1 MIRPFLYDVR
11 KTITSKTVLILIAII
26 LLISLAIIPFTSR
39 STVTTGVFSQPAIL
53 YYYSNGGYHFL
64 DYLFNNFGDPI
75 GGVTITFTI
84 SAGANNY
91 TQSGT
96 TDSSGLASVGITAPS
111 GSYFATVKNTYS
123 SGVATSFS
131 SYVDTAPSGN
141 IRYLS
146 SGPFSTVI
154 DKHNSSIQRIQVFYA
169 APGGGLPSGYRLY
182 YKLVPSSF
190 PFPTKPIPFNQ
201 TTQMTFLGNMSSYHQ
216 IFDPSIPAATDPQGT
231 AWFEIFASNGTAV
244 ESASYPVSLLRQQQ
258 APINVSNAAAFFFS
272 TILGFFIPLMT
283 IIGSYSSYGKDRLTG
298 VLESVLSRPITR
310 RGLAMSRFL
319 STLAAFSIAIVASVG
334 VVDLVLNSVAGSFLP
349 QDYVLAIIAG
359 LVVEVAAFTGLI
371 FLLSHLVKST
381 GSLLGISIG
390 LFVVLD
396 FFWGLII
403 FLLTLLLGGA
413 QGSFVALQATYLSYY
428 ANPAQFLNLV
438 NAYVFQTSV
447 VAFVS
452 PSSYG
457 VTLPAIVLDGVLW
470 AVAPF
475 IIFLY
480 LAVKRD

>member
-39 STVTTGVFSQPAIL
+39 SNVNTGGFSQPAIL

-64 DYLFNNFGDPI
+64 DYLFNGFGDPI
-75 GGVTITFTI
+75 SGVAVTLTLVT
-84 SAGANNY
+84 GASNY

-96 TDSSGLASVGITAPS
+96 TDSSGLASISISALS
-111 GSYFATVKNTYS
+111 GNYFATVKNTYS
-123 SGVATSFS
+123 SELATSFS
-131 SYVDTAPSGN
+131 SYLNAAPAGD
-141 IRYLS
+141 ILYLS
-146 SGPFSTVI
+146 SSPFSTVT
-154 DKHNSSIQRIQVFYA
+154 DKHNSSKVDVQVFYA
-169 APGGGLPSGYRLY
+169 APGGGLPSGYSLY
-182 YKLVPSSF
+182 YRLVPASF
-190 PFPTKPIPFNQ
+190 PFPTKPAPFNQ
-201 TTQMTFLGNMSSYHQ
+201 TQMTFLGNLSTYHQ
-216 IFDPSIPAATDPQGT
+216 IFDPSIPAGTDPQGT
-231 AWFEIFASNGTAV
+231 AWFEIFAPNRTAV
-244 ESASYPVSLLRQQQ
+244 ESANYPVGLLRQSQI
-258 APINVSNAAAFFFS
+258 PINVSNAAAFFFS

-298 VLESVLSRPITR
+298 VLESILSRPITR

-334 VVDLVLNSVAGSFLP
+334 VVDVVLNAVAGSFLP
-349 QDYVLAIIAG
+349 QNYALAIIAG

-381 GSLLGISIG
+381 GLLLGISIG

-396 FFWGLII
+396 FFWGLIV
-403 FLLTLLLGGA
+403 FALTLLLGGA
-413 QGSFVALQATYLSYY
+413 QGSFVGIQATYLSYY

-438 NAYVFQTSV
+438 NAYVLQSSLG
-447 VAFVS
+447 AFVL

>member
-1 MIRPFLYDVR
+1 V
-11 KTITSKTVLILIAII
+11 
-26 LLISLAIIPFTSR
+26 
-39 STVTTGVFSQPAIL
+39 VT
-53 YYYSNGGYHFL
+53 
-64 DYLFNNFGDPI
+64 
-75 GGVTITFTI
+75 
-84 SAGANNY
+84 
-91 TQSGT
+91 
-96 TDSSGLASVGITAPS
+96 
-111 GSYFATVKNTYS
+111 
-123 SGVATSFS
+123 
-131 SYVDTAPSGN
+131 
-141 IRYLS
+141 
-146 SGPFSTVI
+146 
-154 DKHNSSIQRIQVFYA
+154 
-169 APGGGLPSGYRLY
+169 
-182 YKLVPSSF
+182 
-190 PFPTKPIPFNQ
+190 
-201 TTQMTFLGNMSSYHQ
+201 
-216 IFDPSIPAATDPQGT
+216 
-231 AWFEIFASNGTAV
+231 
-244 ESASYPVSLLRQQQ
+244 
-258 APINVSNAAAFFFS
+258 NAAAFFFS
-272 TILGFFIPLMT
+272 GVLGFFIPLMT

-319 STLAAFSIAIVASVG
+319 STLSAFSIAVVASVG

-349 QDYVLAIIAG
+349 QDYALAIIAG

-381 GSLLGISIG
+381 GLLLGLSIG

-413 QGSFVALQATYLSYY
+413 QGSFVGLQATYLSYY

-438 NAYVFQTSV
+438 NAYVLQSSLGG
-447 VAFVS
+447 FVS

-457 VTLPAIVLDGVLW
+457 VTLPAIVFDGVLW

>member
-11 KTITSKTVLILIAII
+11 KTITSKTVLILIAVI

-39 STVTTGVFSQPAIL
+39 SIVNIDRFNQPAIL
-53 YYYSNGGYHFL
+53 YYHDGGGYHFL
-64 DYLFNNFGDPI
+64 DYLYNNYGDPLS
-75 GGVTITFTI
+75 GVGLNFTLSMGTTSYTQTGVT
-84 SAGANNY
+84 N
-91 TQSGT
+91 
-96 TDSSGLASVGITAPS
+96 SSGLALVSINAPR
-111 GSYFATVKNTYS
+111 GNYFATVKNTYS

-131 SYVDTAPSGN
+131 SPLDTAPAGV

-146 SGPFSTVI
+146 SAPISTVT
-154 DKHNSSIQRIQVFYA
+154 DKHNSSIQRVQAFYA
-169 APGGGLPSGYRLY
+169 APGGGLPSGYSLY
-182 YKLVPSSF
+182 YKLVPASF
-190 PFPTKPIPFNQ
+190 PFPTKAAPFNQ
-201 TTQMTFLGNMSSYHQ
+201 TQMTPLANLTTYHE
-216 IFDPSIPAATDPQGT
+216 IFDPSIPAGTDPQGT
-231 AWFEIFASNGTAV
+231 VWFEIFAPNRTAV
-244 ESASYPVSLLRQQQ
+244 ESTFYPVGLLRQSQP
-258 APINVSNAAAFFFS
+258 PINVSNAAAIFFS
-272 TILGFFIPLMT
+272 GVLGFFIPLMT

-298 VLESVLSRPITR
+298 VLESILSRPITR
-310 RGLAMSRFL
+310 RGLGMSRFL
-319 STLAAFSIAIVASVG
+319 STLSAFSIAVVASVG

-381 GSLLGISIG
+381 GLLLGISIG

-403 FLLTLLLGGA
+403 YLLTLLLGGA

-438 NAYVFQTSV
+438 NAYVLQSSV
-447 VAFVS
+447 GVFVS

-457 VTLPAIVLDGVLW
+457 VTLPAIVLDGVIW